1 MIIGV
6 LPIPEA
12 PPVTSADKPAL
23 ISIIFLHRSSSS
35 EPAYDVINFFLKII

>member
-1 MIIGV
+1 MKSEMEKYMIGV

-23 ISIIFLHRSSSS
+23 ISIIFV
-35 EPAYDVINFFLKII
+35 PFFFFF